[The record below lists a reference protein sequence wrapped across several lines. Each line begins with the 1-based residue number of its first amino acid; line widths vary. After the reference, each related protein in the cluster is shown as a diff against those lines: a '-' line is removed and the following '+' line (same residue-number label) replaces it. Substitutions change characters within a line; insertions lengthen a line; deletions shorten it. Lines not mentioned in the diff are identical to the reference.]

1 MITIEK
7 GSLHCL
13 SCDRCLDQLRILN
26 PGTRCCPTCKSTQL
40 DDAYEF
46 YKKQIEYM
54 QRIAFLYGKP
64 GRQPGKSQ
72 IG

>member
-13 SCDRCLDQLRILN
+13 SCDRCLDQVRILN

-64 GRQPGKSQ
+64 GASTG
-72 IG
+72 